1 MIASRFVPPD
11 PGASMSRDVTLI
23 IGTKRFS
30 SWSLR
35 PWLAARMAGLNVTEV
50 EIALRQPDTKANI
63 LQHSPSGKVPC
74 LVHDGLVVWDSLAIC
89 EYLAET
95 FPEAGLWPD
104 DRAARAV
111 ARAVAAEMH
120 SGFVALRNACSMD
133 MCAHTP
139 MHPVPE
145 DVAADLRRIGALW
158 DDCRGRFG
166 AGGPFLFGR
175 FSVADAM
182 FAPVVSRCTTYDLPL
197 NETGRAYCAAVW
209 GLAPMR
215 EWKSQSA

>member
-1 MIASRFVPPD
+1 
-11 PGASMSRDVTLI
+11 MSRDVTLI

-35 PWLAARMAGLNVTEV
+35 PWLAAKMAGLNVAET

-63 LQHSPSGKVPC
+63 LAHSPSGKVPC
-74 LVHDGLVVWDSLAIC
+74 LIHDGLVVWDSLAIC

-111 ARAVAAEMH
+111 ARAVSCEMH

-139 MHPVPE
+139 MVELAE
-145 DVAADLRRIGALW
+145 DLATDIRRITAIW
-158 DDCRGRFG
+158 DDCRTRFG
-166 AGGPFLFGR
+166 ADGPFLFGR

-182 FAPVVSRCTTYDLPL
+182 YAPVVSRFATYDLPL
-197 NETGRAYCAAVW
+197 NDVGRAYCAAMW
-209 GLAPMR
+209 ALAPMQD
-215 EWKSQSA
+215 WKAASL